1 MVGVNGPNRLLAGWM
16 PKGSVLR
23 FTPRDF
29 TYADA
34 NAGNDDANTKPAVE
48 RILLRQLSCNDDG
61 TPPNKDSVSDTA
73 TAGFRM
79 VVLPRVDTDGGGV
92 TSRRVYYISFRTD
105 HGVDKKISQ
114 QLRYKVLV
122 HSGPDVGR
130 YPRGSS
136 LSLVRASGGD
146 GDDGD
151 GGDGKGKPRASNVM
165 HSAGDQS
172 TNADKTADNDTH
184 QPAQNADRVIDHVNS
199 KGNENEEEEKV
210 NDDDEDEDEEGWEQ
224 AGDDEKRD
232 DGTEGFHLV
241 SVLDEKG
248 AFTSVQ
254 GTFTLS
260 VLTIDRHNQ
269 NGAIINATINEGS
282 SSDHHHYY
290 AVLQI
295 QLHVTA
301 PHFTGNASDRPNQA
315 DDTPIGSP
323 VFHVNSNGNGNGKD
337 IHDDNRHDNAVST
350 SSDRKPSDH
359 HRSSNTLADSISST
373 VTNTDPQGS
382 TKTAGN
388 ASLVVPSAK
397 SATSLATIHASLACM
412 LVAAVAIGFWKLKMV
427 PTFGIITRTRSL
439 GSLFAAPSSTGS
451 ASANSSD
458 NIGKGRASTDEG
470 GGRLQRQMSWDN
482 SHITQWGARMSS
494 LQLLAPPQELIQ
506 HAYARD
512 GKSLFK
518 NQPQNLDGMVVI
530 KKQQQQQAP
539 QTPRSSPFTGTP
551 SVLPL
556 LLHAADHDTVDIVDE
571 RTDVDFDL
579 VWDGVTLV
587 KEVANIRGDNDNSG
601 SDNRVGITRIMAM
614 FGDDDCDVHLD
625 SSYDRAGDRSR
636 SRSRSSSS
644 SSSSS
649 SSGGG
654 GGSSSGGGRG
664 ADDGELTGG
673 VWVPRPPALMPQ
685 TSKLTFRRTTTE
697 Q

>member
-1 MVGVNGPNRLLAGWM
+1 M

-29 TYADA
+29 TYADI
-34 NAGNDDANTKPAVE
+34 NAGNDGANAKPAVE

-61 TPPNKDSVSDTA
+61 APPNKDSVFDTA

-79 VVLPRVDTDGGGV
+79 IVLPRVDTDGGGV
-92 TSRRVYYISFRTD
+92 TGRRMYYISFRTD

-130 YPRGSS
+130 YPRSSS
-136 LSLVRASGGD
+136 LSIVRASGGD
-146 GDDGD
+146 GDGDHGD

-172 TNADKTADNDTH
+172 TDADKTADNDAH
-184 QPAQNADRVIDHVNS
+184 QPAQNADSVIDHVNS

-210 NDDDEDEDEEGWEQ
+210 NDDDDDEDGWEQ

-248 AFTSVQ
+248 VFTSVQ
-254 GTFTLS
+254 RTFTLS

-269 NGAIINATINEGS
+269 NGAPINATINEGS
-282 SSDHHHYY
+282 NTIGSDHHHYY

-315 DDTPIGSP
+315 DDAPIGSP
-323 VFHVNSNGNGNGKD
+323 VFHVNSNGNQNGKD

-359 HRSSNTLADSISST
+359 HRSSNTLANSISST

-382 TKTAGN
+382 TKTADN

-412 LVAAVAIGFWKLKMV
+412 LVAAVAIGFWKLKTV
-427 PTFGIITRTRSL
+427 RTLGIFTRTRSL

-458 NIGKGRASTDEG
+458 NIGVGKASTDEG
-470 GGRLQRQMSWDN
+470 GGAFA
-482 SHITQWGARMSS
+482 TA
-494 LQLLAPPQELIQ
+494 
-506 HAYARD
+506 
-512 GKSLFK
+512 K
-518 NQPQNLDGMVVI
+518 
-530 KKQQQQQAP
+530 
-539 QTPRSSPFTGTP
+539 
-551 SVLPL
+551 
-556 LLHAADHDTVDIVDE
+556 
-571 RTDVDFDL
+571 
-579 VWDGVTLV
+579 
-587 KEVANIRGDNDNSG
+587 
-601 SDNRVGITRIMAM
+601 
-614 FGDDDCDVHLD
+614 C
-625 SSYDRAGDRSR
+625 
-636 SRSRSSSS
+636 
-644 SSSSS
+644 
-649 SSGGG
+649 
-654 GGSSSGGGRG
+654 
-664 ADDGELTGG
+664 
-673 VWVPRPPALMPQ
+673 
-685 TSKLTFRRTTTE
+685 
-697 Q
+697 